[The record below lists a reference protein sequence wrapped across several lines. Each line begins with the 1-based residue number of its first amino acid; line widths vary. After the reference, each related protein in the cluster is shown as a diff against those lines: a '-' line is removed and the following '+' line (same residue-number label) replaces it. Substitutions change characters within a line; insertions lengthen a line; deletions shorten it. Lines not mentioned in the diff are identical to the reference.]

1 LKGFIK
7 DRNNSSANLINGYAK
22 VTLTRRI
29 PERVRHRLLSRYA
42 RANVALRGTS
52 FLISACDRVNNMV
65 NSRPGT
71 HRVNISLSR
80 RNHTVVFEPEN
91 HCKPLWAFLAKNLI
105 SDFQKKLLAAK
116 PPSDVHVIEISDV
129 GKVALKLNGQNVRLD
144 AWFKYDK
151 WVNNDKFEEYAGQ
164 VKRIYVVAFGPSSRA
179 RKDVFLYMERRHS
192 TMVVD
197 GSDYD
202 VDTSST
208 SKQDVIPVKSLTASL
223 WSVSHSDPNL
233 LPTIKRLLFV
243 KEL

>member
-1 LKGFIK
+1 MKGFIK
-7 DRNNSSANLINGYAK
+7 DRNNSSANLINGYGK

-42 RANVALRGTS
+42 RTNVALGGTS
-52 FLISACDRVNNMV
+52 FLFSACDRVNMV

-80 RNHTVVFEPEN
+80 RNHTVVFEPQN

-105 SDFQKKLLAAK
+105 SDYQKELLAAK
-116 PPSDVHVIEISDV
+116 PPSEVHVIEISDV
-129 GKVALKLNGQNVRLD
+129 GKAALKLNGQNVRLD

-151 WVNNDKFEEYAGQ
+151 WTNNDNYAEFAGQ
-164 VKRIYVVAFGPSSRA
+164 VKRIYTVRFGPGSRA
-179 RKDVFLYMERRHS
+179 RQDVFVYMERRHS
-192 TMVVD
+192 TKIVD

-202 VDTSST
+202 VDTSSAST
-208 SKQDVIPVKSLTASL
+208 QDVIPVKSLTASL
-223 WSVSHSDPNL
+223 WPVSHSDPCF
-233 LPTIKRLLFV
+233 LPTVKRLLFV